1 MSERST
7 WDEARLA
14 MARVIAKR
22 SLCSRDQVGAV
33 IVDTRNRIIGEGYNG
48 PPAGFRH
55 DNQSC
60 TEWCARSSMSAQGL
74 IPPGQSSP
82 GYDDCPSIHAEANA
96 LLMSDRTARL
106 NGTIYVTSFPCTGC
120 LKLISNSGLRHIYIG
135 VDGKHEY
142 RYRED
147 DYETVRL
154 LGFRITFEDD
164 RSFTKWLSAP
174 GGFIAEDGT
183 KWSTENAQNW
193 CAPSTTKD

>member
-1 MSERST
+1 MQLAERFT

-33 IVDTRNRIIGEGYNG
+33 IVDTQNRIIGEGYNG
-48 PPAGFRH
+48 PPSGFSH
-55 DNQSC
+55 GDQPCEKWC
-60 TEWCARSSMSAQGL
+60 TRNNGEISFRADYS
-74 IPPGQSSP
+74 
-82 GYDDCPSIHAEANA
+82 DCPSLHAEANA
-96 LLMSDRTARL
+96 LMMSDRTARL

-147 DYETVRL
+147 DYETVL
-154 LGFRITFEDD
+154 NLGFRIVFEDG
-164 RSFTKWLSAP
+164 RYFTKTLLTAAP
-174 GGFIAEDGT
+174 G
-183 KWSTENAQNW
+183 WVS
-193 CAPSTTKD
+193 PL